1 MMLGFF
7 VFDVLLNTVN
17 ELIQHLLVAF
27 CLMLILEGVLPFLYP
42 QRWRR
47 LVVQLAQISDRN
59 MRFLGLASMLLG
71 LALLLLVR

>member
-1 MMLGFF
+1 M
-7 VFDVLLNTVN
+7 N

-27 CLMLILEGVLPFLYP
+27 CLMLIMEGILPFLYP
-42 QRWRR
+42 QRWRK

-59 MRFLGLASMLLG
+59 MRLLGLASMLLG